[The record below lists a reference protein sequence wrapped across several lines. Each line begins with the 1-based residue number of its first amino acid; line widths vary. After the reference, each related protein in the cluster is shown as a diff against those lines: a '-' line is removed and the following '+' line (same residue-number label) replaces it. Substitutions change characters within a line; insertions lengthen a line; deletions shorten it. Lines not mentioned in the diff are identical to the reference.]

1 MKNVIIWKCEDVK
14 MNRGFA
20 DLRGLRGFYS

>member
-1 MKNVIIWKCEDVK
+1 MKNVEMWKCEDVK

-20 DLRGLRGFYS
+20 DLRGF